1 MKSSPSVWLVVV
13 VFRVV
18 VVWLV
23 GCGSLVGKVTGFQ
36 PLPLLSLPPRTTVS
50 RPTLQMSST
59 TSDENVDLLI
69 ENAKAILYQA
79 AETKTEDSDTVGT
92 IR

>member
-13 VFRVV
+13 VFRV

-36 PLPLLSLPPRTTVS
+36 PLPLLLPPRTTVS
-50 RPTLQMSST
+50 RTTLRMSST